1 MDIGFNDLNWATA
14 FACIAAIAAAVSAW
28 LQWTTSKKQ
37 QKIALY
43 DIRYKYLY
51 KPLQA
56 VINESDIILSMR
68 PINHDKLAEIL
79 KDNFEKF
86 HYASFSIKE
95 TDYKKINTL
104 LTDCQDYLI
113 NFANKYITLPG
124 HDLSEEKEQQR
135 YKDLA
140 YKQEYIQNF
149 HNDIKKIITPYL
161 QIS

>member
-51 KPLQA
+51 KPLHEFIHDTDMIFS
-56 VINESDIILSMR
+56 VR
-68 PINHDKLAEIL
+68 PISHDKLKEIS
-79 KDNFEKF
+79 KDTFEKF
-86 HYASFSIKE
+86 DYASHTIKE
-95 TDYKKINTL
+95 TDYEKINSL
-104 LTDCQDYLI
+104 LEDCQNYLI

-124 HDLSEEKEQQR
+124 QDLSEEKEKQR
-135 YKDLA
+135 YKDLVK
-140 YKQEYIQNF
+140 KQEYIQNF
-149 HNDIKKIITPYL
+149 YKDIKKIIIPYL
-161 QIS
+161 KLS